1 MIFPYN
7 SWVIRRQEHR
17 VSIRALLDQFPVV
30 GLVGARQVGKTTLA
44 RDLINDASEPVTIF
58 DLEDP
63 TDERRLADPKL
74 ALESLRGLVVIDE
87 VQRSEGL
94 FRLLRVLVDRPGNA
108 VRFLVLGSAGPDLL
122 RQSSETL
129 AGRIAYYEL
138 PPFRIRETG
147 TGAGTVRSLWL
158 RGGFPRSFLADG
170 DDRSFRWRTEFIRT
184 FLERDLPQLGVS
196 VPAATMRRF
205 WTMLAHYHG
214 NRWNSSELGRALGV
228 TAPTINRYF
237 DALVDAL
244 IVRRLQPWYENLK
257 KRQVKAPKVYLA
269 DTGMLHALLSIDSES
284 ALMGHPK
291 SGASWEGFAMQEML
305 RIVGVDWDRCYYWAT
320 HRGAELDLLVF
331 DGGRRIGFEFKRTSA
346 PAMTRSM
353 HSALSNLKLD
363 RLFVVYPGDARFPLH
378 DRVEA
383 VGLIPACTEG
393 L

>member
-1 MIFPYN
+1 M
-7 SWVIRRQEHR
+7 IRRREHKA
-17 VSIRALLDQFPVV
+17 SIRTLLDQFPVV

-44 RDLINDASEPVTIF
+44 CELIEDAAEPVTIF

-87 VQRSEGL
+87 VQRSEEL

-108 VRFLVLGSAGPDLL
+108 ARFLVLGSAGPDLL

-138 PPFRIRETG
+138 PPFRINETG
-147 TGAGTVRSLWL
+147 TGAGAVRRLWL

-170 DDRSFRWRTEFIRT
+170 DDRSFKWRTEFIRT

-269 DTGMLHALLSIDSES
+269 DTGMLHALLSVDSEF

-291 SGASWEGFAMQEML
+291 LGASWEGFAMQEML

-346 PAMTRSM
+346 PGMTRSM
-353 HSALSNLKLD
+353 HSALSDLKLD
-363 RLFVVYPGDARFPLH
+363 RLFVVYPGDTRFPLH
-378 DRVEA
+378 ERVEA